1 MIISKDKV
9 AETIEF
15 LRTRTDM
22 EPEFGLI
29 LGSGLGGVVDM
40 LENPVAV
47 PYAEIPNFPV
57 STVKGHPGTLT
68 FGTYAGKTVVTQVGR
83 VHYYEGIGWEKV
95 MYPLWVMKAL
105 GVKCIINTNSA
116 GGINHEFR
124 GGDLMLV
131 TDHINCMGSNPLIGP
146 NDDKVGPRFPDMS
159 KPYDAGLSQAMR
171 GAAEALGIELRSGVL
186 IGFSGPSYET
196 KAEIAMA
203 MKLGAD
209 AAGMSSIPEAI
220 VGNYLGMRYVGVT
233 CISNLVSPTRTEPL
247 THEEVTEAA
256 HKASKDLT
264 RLIAEFLRRVG

>member
-1 MIISKDKV
+1 MIIDRNKV
-9 AETIEF
+9 AETVKYLSGRAGIV
-15 LRTRTDM
+15 
-22 EPEFGLI
+22 PEFGLI

-40 LENPVAV
+40 LENPTTV
-47 PYAEIPNFPV
+47 PYREIPHFPV

-105 GVKCIINTNSA
+105 GVKSIINTNSA
-116 GGINHEFR
+116 GGINPAFG

-131 TDHINCMGSNPLIGP
+131 TDHINLMGSNPLIGP
-146 NDDKVGPRFPDMS
+146 NDDEMGARFPDMS
-159 KPYDAGLSQAMR
+159 KPYDADFSR
-171 GAAEALGIELRSGVL
+171 VFREAARALKIPLRQGVL
-186 IGFSGPSYET
+186 VGFSGPTYET

-220 VGNYLGMRYVGVT
+220 VGNYLGMRYVGIT

-256 HKASKDLT
+256 HKASADLT
-264 RLIAEFLRRVG
+264 RLIAEFLRRL